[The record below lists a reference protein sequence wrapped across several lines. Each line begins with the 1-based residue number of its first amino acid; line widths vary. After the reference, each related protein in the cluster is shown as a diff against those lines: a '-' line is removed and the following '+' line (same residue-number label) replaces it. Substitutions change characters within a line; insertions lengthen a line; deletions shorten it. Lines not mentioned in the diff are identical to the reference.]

1 MNLSSYK
8 IFNIYGIKKIE
19 LEGEYSPESLTDKL
33 IKEWIPYVECDRKC
47 YRSDYCKY
55 TEPSPY
61 HPDRL
66 TDVQCGVVVNSLKIF
81 IKTSF
86 HILESLPKDRIQYY
100 LDGAFYYSQFILN
113 AEHMI
118 GMCMD
123 QNAIEDYGKYAPA
136 IFGHTTKLRDDL
148 NNLGSVFQHIP
159 EFRSKKGVLFVEGRT
174 EKAFLEKLKDSHSSW
189 FLHLNI
195 EVYNGTG
202 NRRPKRIQMLLDN
215 YQKQGYK
222 VYIQGD
228 ADGKDSKIF
237 NELVRKGS
245 VEGNDTFV
253 FKHDF
258 ESAVPLDMFLSS
270 LYELELLEKEKNCE
284 YISKVQTTE
293 TSIVKVIKTEFDV
306 DLNPYKLE
314 IAEMIAER
322 LNKRMWAWWQD
333 EKFNK
338 SELGQFLTFIQKI
351 I

>member
-1 MNLSSYK
+1 MDLSNYK
-8 IFNIYGIKKIE
+8 IFDIYGIKKIS
-19 LEGEYSPESLTDKL
+19 LEGDYSSDSLIEKL
-33 IKEWIPYVECDRKC
+33 IEKWVPYVECDRKC

-66 TDVQCGVVVNSLKIF
+66 IDIKCGVVVNSLKIF

-86 HILESLPKDRIQYY
+86 SILESLSKDRIQYY

-123 QNAIEDYGKYAPA
+123 EDAIEDYGEYAPA
-136 IFGHTTKLRDDL
+136 IFGHTAKLRDDL

-159 EFRSKKGVLFVEGRT
+159 EFRSKKGVLFVEGWT
-174 EKAFLEKLKDSHSSW
+174 EKAFLEKLKESHSSW

-195 EVYNGTG
+195 EVYDGTG

-245 VEGNDTFV
+245 VEEDDTFV

-258 ESAVPLDMFLSS
+258 ESSVPVDMFLST
-270 LYELELLEKEKNCE
+270 LYELELLEKKKNSE
-284 YISKVQTTE
+284 YKSKIKESE
-293 TSIVKVIKTEFDV
+293 TSIVKEIKNSFDV
-306 DLNPYKLE
+306 DLNSYKLE
-314 IAEMIAER
+314 LAEMVAEK
-322 LNKRMWAWWQD
+322 LNQKMWAWSQD
-333 EKFNK
+333 ENFNK
-338 SELGQFLTFIQKI
+338 SELGQFLTFVQKI

>member
-1 MNLSSYK
+1 MDLSKYK
-8 IFNIYGIKKIE
+8 IFDIYGIRNIN
-19 LEGEYSPESLTDKL
+19 LEGNYTAESLADKL
-33 IKEWIPYVECDRKC
+33 IEEWIPSVECDRKC
-47 YRSDYCKY
+47 YRSDYCKF

-66 TDVQCGVVVNSLKIF
+66 TDVRCGVVVNSLRLF

-86 HILESLPKDRIQYY
+86 PILEALPSDKVQYY

-123 QNAIEDYGKYAPA
+123 KDVFEDYGEYAPA

-174 EKAFLEKLKDSHSSW
+174 EKAFLEKLKESHSSW

-195 EVYNGTG
+195 EVYDGTG
-202 NRRPKRIQMLLDN
+202 NRRPKRIQMLLEN

-237 NELVRKGS
+237 NELTRKGS
-245 VEGNDTFV
+245 VKESDTFV

-258 ESAVPLDMFLSS
+258 ESSVPLNMFLSA
-270 LYELELLEKEKNCE
+270 LYELELLEKEKHSE
-284 YISKVQTTE
+284 YVSKIKE
-293 TSIVKVIKTEFDV
+293 SKESIVKIIKSEFKI
-306 DLNPYKLE
+306 DLAPYKLE
-314 IAEMIAER
+314 LAEVIAEK
-322 LNKRMWAWWQD
+322 LNQKMWAWWQD

-338 SELGQFLTFIQKI
+338 TELGLFLTFVQSI

>member
-1 MNLSSYK
+1 MNLSNYK
-8 IFNIYGIKKIE
+8 IFDIYGIKNID
-19 LEGEYSPESLTDKL
+19 LEGEYSSESLTDKL

-55 TEPSPY
+55 TQPSPY
-61 HPDRL
+61 HQDRM
-66 TDVQCGVVVNSLKIF
+66 TDIQCGVVVDSLKIF
-81 IKTSF
+81 IKTTF
-86 HILESLPKDRIQYY
+86 HILESLREDRIQYY

-118 GMCMD
+118 GMCID
-123 QNAIEDYGKYAPA
+123 EDAVTDYGKYAPA
-136 IFGHTTKLRDDL
+136 IFGHTTRLRDDL
-148 NNLGSVFQHIP
+148 NKLGSAFQHIP
-159 EFRSKKGVLFVEGRT
+159 EFRSKKGVLFVEGWT

-195 EVYNGTG
+195 EVYHGTG

-215 YQKQGYK
+215 YRKQGYK

-245 VEGNDTFV
+245 VEKEDTFV

-258 ESAVPLDMFLSS
+258 ESSIPTDMLLDS
-270 LYELELLEKEKNCE
+270 LYELEILEKTKQDE
-284 YISKVQTTE
+284 YLFKIE
-293 TSIVKVIKTEFDV
+293 TSEVSIVKLLKADFDI
-306 DLNPYKLE
+306 DLNPSKLE
-314 IAEMIAER
+314 LAEMIAEK
-322 LNKRMWAWWQD
+322 LNNRMWAWWQD
-333 EKFNK
+333 EEFNK
-338 SELGQFLTFIQKI
+338 SELGHFLLFIQKI

>member
-1 MNLSSYK
+1 MDLSKYK
-8 IFNIYGIKKIE
+8 IFDIYGIRNIN
-19 LEGEYSPESLTDKL
+19 LEGNYTADSLAEKL
-33 IKEWIPYVECDRKC
+33 IAEWIPYVECDRKC
-47 YRSDYCKY
+47 YRSDYCKF
-55 TEPSPY
+55 TQPSPY

-66 TDVQCGVVVNSLKIF
+66 IDVKCGVVVNSLKLF

-86 HILESLPKDRIQYY
+86 PILETLPADKIQYY

-123 QNAIEDYGKYAPA
+123 EDVFEDYGEYAPV
-136 IFGHTTKLRDDL
+136 IFGHTTKLRGHL

-159 EFRSKKGVLFVEGRT
+159 EFRSKKGVLFVEGRS
-174 EKAFLEKLKDSHSSW
+174 EKAFLEKLKESHSSW

-215 YQKQGYK
+215 YRKQGYK

-245 VEGNDTFV
+245 VEESDTFV

-258 ESAVPLDMFLSS
+258 ESSVPLNMLLSA
-270 LYELELLEKEKNCE
+270 LYELELLEKEKHSDYVSTIKDSE
-284 YISKVQTTE
+284 S
-293 TSIVKVIKTEFDV
+293 SIVKKIKSELEI

-314 IAEMIAER
+314 LAEMIAEK
-322 LNKRMWAWWQD
+322 LNHRMWAWWQD
-333 EKFNK
+333 EVFNK
-338 SELGQFLTFIQKI
+338 TELGLFLTFVQNI